1 MSPPRALLLFDIDG
15 TLVQR
20 SADAHRDAVLEA
32 LRRVYNVADPAAPHI
47 DAAGRTD
54 MEIAREILVASNV
67 APAMIGERMT
77 EFRVA
82 AVEEYARRCPPD
94 LSDRVVDGMPELLQY
109 LSERDDVLLSLVT
122 GNLEP
127 IARLKLS
134 RAGIGSYF
142 AHGQGGFGSDHEDRA
157 ALPAIAR
164 ERAGS
169 ANWPHPREGTWVIG
183 DTPRDIACAR
193 ADGVRCLAVTTGPY
207 RADQLREADA
217 VADGIDELRAL
228 LDAELERGW

>member
-1 MSPPRALLLFDIDG
+1 MSGPRALLLFDIDG

-32 LRRVYNVADPAAPHI
+32 LRRVWNLAAPERPRI

-54 MEIAREILVASNV
+54 IEIAREILVACNV
-67 APAMIGERMT
+67 PPADIGERLT
-77 EFRVA
+77 EFRVCA
-82 AVEEYARRCPPD
+82 AEEYARRCPTD
-94 LSDRVVDGMPELLQY
+94 LSDRVVPGMPALLQY
-109 LSERDDVLLSLVT
+109 LDERDDVLLSLVT

-134 RAGIGSYF
+134 RAGIGRYF
-142 AHGQGGFGSDHEDRA
+142 AHGQGGFGSDDEDRA

-207 RADQLREADA
+207 GADDLRDADA
-217 VADGIDELRAL
+217 VASGTDELRAL
-228 LDAELERGW
+228 LDEELDRGW